1 MTKKKTK
8 FSSSNSILIIFV
20 LVFGAAAEIPKYSF
34 AIVVIAC
41 IWVALWQLGKRE
53 KQQKNQIP
61 TSASVATRQQEQ
73 EPKNTS
79 MAVSR
84 SECSTGDID
93 AEGASGLFTIQL
105 DSHPFSSSGIPE
117 AGTQNTKLAS
127 APARQQAPKD
137 TSMTFS
143 TPKLSKSDEGANET
157 REFYTIELGSRPSA
171 TFGIPDAGRQKSD
184 ARWVPVGESAIV
196 SGFSLPGGMFYLG
209 TTLGGRYDE
218 QEPSLINPK
227 LRIAKSYVDI
237 EERLMPYW
245 PSFHSITPEARRGY
259 LQWLAGGRNDPL
271 ADLGYVFLF
280 FYGLERRVFVDAV
293 NDPKVNAEIPLIVAE
308 IQHLLSIYG
317 ENRSFRGYA
326 EGFLDYLKN
335 TSVDPS
341 IYLSPPP
348 KVTASTSEMPLPLR
362 IGLGQHASNKK
373 PLDADWALAWALADP
388 NINKRTP
395 ATRCKDIFA
404 TLFKLKYSDLHP
416 NGLFLVKNKTKLKA
430 SYRPASSVLKVQTL
444 NLGDLPDVMATSGT
458 RKHLHELVELCTSE
472 LEPYSRYLGRNL
484 ENAEALEGL
493 LQLPATLWPAA
504 ARAELED
511 LQSRIGDNLAVMSF
525 GELAGRFKSAGI
537 LSRNKVLALAQALE
551 SLHIGMEPDVLA
563 GSKTPKAEDRIALF
577 VTQPED
583 GSLRASAAYNAAS
596 VTLDLASAV
605 ASADGDT
612 SNEEITLLAQHIDS
626 WSHLSVAHRK
636 RLKAHL
642 QIQLQQPPTLA
653 SLKKK
658 LDPLTVEAKRTIA
671 SFLAHLAQAD
681 GTVSPSEV
689 KLLERVYKALQLDS
703 QLLYGDLHGA
713 ASGAS
718 IALVNPVTDHPK
730 SESEAEAQVSATA
743 KQGFVLDHERIAQ
756 LQRETA
762 EVSALLAQ
770 VFIDDQVPEVEQH
783 IETIESGLVLSADVV
798 GLDSEHSAFLRL
810 LISRPEWGRLEL
822 EAAASDMELMLDGA
836 LEQINDMAFERFD
849 MPVTEGNDPI
859 EINSDILEELAL

>member
-1 MTKKKTK
+1 MTRKKAKH
-8 FSSSNSILIIFV
+8 SSSNSILIIFV
-20 LVFGAAAEIPKYSF
+20 LVFCAAVAIPKHAF

-41 IWVALWQLGKRE
+41 IWVVLWQLGKRE
-53 KQQKNQIP
+53 KQQKNQTL
-61 TSASVATRQQEQ
+61 TSALVADRQQEA
-73 EPKNTS
+73 KNTS
-79 MAVSR
+79 MSVSS
-84 SECSTGDID
+84 SESSMGDID
-93 AEGASGLFTIQL
+93 AEDASGLFTIQL
-105 DSHPFSSSGIPE
+105 
-117 AGTQNTKLAS
+117 
-127 APARQQAPKD
+127 
-137 TSMTFS
+137 
-143 TPKLSKSDEGANET
+143 
-157 REFYTIELGSRPSA
+157 GSRPST

-184 ARWVPVGESAIV
+184 ARWVPAGESVTV

-218 QEPSLINPK
+218 QEPSLINSK

-259 LQWLAGGRNDPL
+259 LQWLAGGRHDPL

-293 NDPKVNAEIPLIVAE
+293 NDLKVKAETPLIVTE
-308 IQHLLSIYG
+308 LQRLLSIYG
-317 ENRSFRGYA
+317 GNRSFRGYA
-326 EGFLDYLKN
+326 EGFLDYLGSTTVN
-335 TSVDPS
+335 PN

-348 KVTASTSEMPLPLR
+348 KVTASTSEMPLTLR

-404 TLFKLKYSDLHP
+404 TLFKLKYSDLYP
-416 NGLFLVKNKTKLKA
+416 NGLVLVKNKTKLKA
-430 SYRPASSVLKVQTL
+430 SYRPASSALKVQTL

-493 LQLPATLWPAA
+493 LQLPVALWPAA
-504 ARAELED
+504 ARAELEE
-511 LQSRIGDNLAVMSF
+511 LKSRIGDDLVVMSF
-525 GELAGRFKSAGI
+525 GELAGRFKSAGT

-551 SLHIGMEPDVLA
+551 SLHIGLEPDVLA

-605 ASADGDT
+605 ASADSDT
-612 SNEEITLLAQHIDS
+612 SNDEIMLLAQHIDS
-626 WSHLSVAHRK
+626 WNHLSVAHRK

-658 LDPLTVEAKRTIA
+658 LDPLTVETKRTIA

-689 KLLERVYKALQLDS
+689 KLLERVYKTLQLDS

-718 IALVNPVTDHPK
+718 IAPVNPVTGYPK
-730 SESEAEAQVSATA
+730 SEPEAQDSATA

-770 VFIDDQVPEVEQH
+770 VFIDDLVPEVEQQ
-783 IETIESGLVLSADVV
+783 IETMEPDQMLSADVV

-810 LISRPEWGRLEL
+810 LISRPEWSRIEL
-822 EAAASDMELMLDGA
+822 EAVASDMELMLDGV

-849 MPVTEGNDPI
+849 MPVTEGDDPI

>member
-1 MTKKKTK
+1 M
-8 FSSSNSILIIFV
+8 
-20 LVFGAAAEIPKYSF
+20 
-34 AIVVIAC
+34 
-41 IWVALWQLGKRE
+41 
-53 KQQKNQIP
+53 
-61 TSASVATRQQEQ
+61 
-73 EPKNTS
+73 
-79 MAVSR
+79 
-84 SECSTGDID
+84 
-93 AEGASGLFTIQL
+93 
-105 DSHPFSSSGIPE
+105 
-117 AGTQNTKLAS
+117 
-127 APARQQAPKD
+127 
-137 TSMTFS
+137 
-143 TPKLSKSDEGANET
+143 
-157 REFYTIELGSRPSA
+157 
-171 TFGIPDAGRQKSD
+171 
-184 ARWVPVGESAIV
+184 
-196 SGFSLPGGMFYLG
+196 
-209 TTLGGRYDE
+209 
-218 QEPSLINPK
+218 
-227 LRIAKSYVDI
+227 
-237 EERLMPYW
+237 
-245 PSFHSITPEARRGY
+245 
-259 LQWLAGGRNDPL
+259 
-271 ADLGYVFLF
+271 
-280 FYGLERRVFVDAV
+280 
-293 NDPKVNAEIPLIVAE
+293 NAETPLIVTE
-308 IQHLLSIYG
+308 IQRLLSIYG

-326 EGFLDYLKN
+326 EGFLDYLRSTTTVN
-335 TSVDPS
+335 PN

-348 KVTASTSEMPLPLR
+348 KLTASTSEMPLTLR

-416 NGLFLVKNKTKLKA
+416 NGLILVKNKTRLKA
-430 SYRPASSVLKVQTL
+430 SYRPASSALKVQTL

-493 LQLPATLWPAA
+493 LQLPAALWPAA
-504 ARAELED
+504 ARVELED
-511 LQSRIGDNLAVMSF
+511 LQSRIGDDLVVMSF
-525 GELAGRFKSAGI
+525 GELAGRFKSAGT

-551 SLHIGMEPDVLA
+551 SLHIGLEPDVLA
-563 GSKTPKAEDRIALF
+563 GCKTPKAEDRIALF

-612 SNEEITLLAQHIDS
+612 SNDEIMLLAQHIDS
-626 WSHLSVAHRK
+626 WDHLNVAHRK

-689 KLLERVYKALQLDS
+689 KLLERVYKTLQLDS

-713 ASGAS
+713 ASGAT
-718 IALVNPVTDHPK
+718 IAPVNPVTGYPK
-730 SESEAEAQVSATA
+730 SEPEAQVSATA

-783 IETIESGLVLSADVV
+783 IETIEPDQVLSADVV
-798 GLDSEHSAFLRL
+798 GLDSEYSAFLRL
-810 LISRPEWGRLEL
+810 LISRPEWSRLEL
-822 EAAASDMELMLDGA
+822 EAVASDMELMLDGV

-849 MPVTEGNDPI
+849 MPVTEGDDPI